1 MGIDFQSNGWREVN
15 KNSSE
20 KHLVGGRVAED
31 FRRKDDARAHT
42 DLFGDCHV
50 GGLGRQGERDSLVS
64 SS

>member
-42 DLFGDCHV
+42 DLFDDCHV
-50 GGLGRQGERDSLVS
+50 GGL
-64 SS
+64 